1 MAAVTI
7 CSDLEFKIK
16 WSNLY
21 SLPLSNPES
30 PSLASV
36 YSNVIFIYTLTNAIN
51 LEFNPLSYFKHPNY
65 VPIWFLNVSRI
76 NFSSPGVW
84 SITYLDPH
92 HLSCVSRKSSSTLS
106 LVLKVST
113 VLLVIKEIILAYLFR
128 NAWPLEGEKKKMNLT
143 IFLFPSVFCWYC
155 TCQNI
160 TEVNRTKSIE
170 SRNSL
175 YSEDS

>member
-36 YSNVIFIYTLTNAIN
+36 YGNVIFIYTLTNAIN

-92 HLSCVSRKSSSTLS
+92 HLSCVSRKSSTLS
-106 LVLKVST
+106 PVLKVST

-128 NAWPLEGEKKKMNLT
+128 NAWPLEGEKKRWIWQFSYFPLFSVDTALVKTSQKLT
-143 IFLFPSVFCWYC
+143 G
-155 TCQNI
+155 Q
-160 TEVNRTKSIE
+160 KA
-170 SRNSL
+170 
-175 YSEDS
+175 